1 MKKLKIIGIIFIT
14 IIICYILYVG
24 IEFIRFNTS
33 YKIQP
38 VINLGNSLGPI
49 SFDVNTA
56 ETNMK
61 EEKMYG
67 LGFTVEYEY
76 VVNHEE
82 NTDNQE
88 NEVVSKN
95 FKLFDKITLSDLDA
109 K

>member
-1 MKKLKIIGIIFIT
+1 
-14 IIICYILYVG
+14 
-24 IEFIRFNTS
+24 
-33 YKIQP
+33 
-38 VINLGNSLGPI
+38 
-49 SFDVNTA
+49 
-56 ETNMK
+56 
-61 EEKMYG
+61 MYG